1 MFVHINNYTYFK
13 NLLPFERMVNY
24 IEKTNKLEEE
34 LLGKLEGYL
43 GNKNAAAYLLA
54 LLRGE
59 YNSVPK
65 LPREI
70 HQLAKKGIVRIESVQ
85 FFSAEL
91 DE

>member
-1 MFVHINNYTYFK
+1 MQDSHHQQEVLK
-13 NLLPFERMVNY
+13 VKQMVNH
-24 IEKTNKLEEE
+24 KLEEE